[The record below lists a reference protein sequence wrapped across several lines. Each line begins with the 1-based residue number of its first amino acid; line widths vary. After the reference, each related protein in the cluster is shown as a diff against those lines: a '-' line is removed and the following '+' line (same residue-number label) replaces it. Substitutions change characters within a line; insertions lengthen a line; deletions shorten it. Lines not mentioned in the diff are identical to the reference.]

1 MISAFTICPLW
12 RLRFTLESERTHPAS
27 PDEQGDHPAR
37 GVWHIAQ
44 EAGLSGQLGILWVMP
59 DHRGVWHI
67 AQEAGLSGQ
76 LGILWV
82 MPDHGVGLQRLML
95 WALGTVLPGFA
106 CVRRA
111 NGPG

>member
-1 MISAFTICPLW
+1 MISVFTICPLW

-44 EAGLSGQLGILWVMP
+44 EAGLSGQLGILWVM
-59 DHRGVWHI
+59 
-67 AQEAGLSGQ
+67 L
-76 LGILWV
+76 
-82 MPDHGVGLQRLML
+82 DHGVGLQRLML

>member
-44 EAGLSGQLGILWVMP
+44 EAGLSGQLGILWVM
-59 DHRGVWHI
+59 
-67 AQEAGLSGQ
+67 L
-76 LGILWV
+76 
-82 MPDHGVGLQRLML
+82 DHGVGLQRLML

>member
-44 EAGLSGQLGILWVMP
+44 EAGLSGQLGILWVM
-59 DHRGVWHI
+59 
-67 AQEAGLSGQ
+67 L
-76 LGILWV
+76 
-82 MPDHGVGLQRLML
+82 DHGVGLQRLML
-95 WALGTVLPGFA
+95 WALGSVLPGFA

>member
-59 DHRGVWHI
+59 DH
-67 AQEAGLSGQ
+67 
-76 LGILWV
+76 
-82 MPDHGVGLQRLML
+82 GVGLQRLML